1 MNAGRAIEALLIM
14 ATEPLAAADLA
25 AQLGLPERDVTAE
38 LEQLSRFLPGHQQG
52 F

>member
-25 AQLGLPERDVTAE
+25 ASWDCRSVM
-38 LEQLSRFLPGHQQG
+38 
-52 F
+52 